1 MPEDY
6 NIDATA
12 LKDQFGLRGMT
23 SADRDYFARARSAAL
38 DPLMDRNMK
47 LRDQYM
53 QEQAHDLM
61 LATNMFN
68 LKNAVDAKKKER
80 EYDKRADELTDP
92 LATIRFGGHK
102 PKEALAKLDELEL
115 KHSDI
120 FRNSPKARDILAAH
134 RKLFTN
140 RMSRNQEEATK
151 NKERR
156 NKITTKYLNS
166 AQTIFSQEQADKLID
181 LYKRE
186 RGITE
191 ENPADLDDE
200 LVIQQINNLWMG
212 KAKTEADKAAK
223 DTYNRAL
230 DVNQAEAK
238 SQLNTLA
245 QLEADDDDLDKAIS
259 DRAAALDRLAGA
271 FIQPEDRIKAQA
283 LVDRADEYIKGVGLQ
298 YGMKEDED
306 FNPYA
311 VKNRIKAKSRE
322 INKSLRE
329 FEAEGILIRKGLYNP
344 EATLDIPVEK
354 RSSNGGV
361 GSGFQSFIPTK

>member
-1 MPEDY
+1 MAEDY
-6 NIDATA
+6 NIDATS
-12 LKDQFGLRGMT
+12 LKDQFGLRGMN
-23 SADRDYFARARSAAL
+23 SADRDYFARVRSVAL
-38 DPLMDRNMK
+38 DPLMERNMK
-47 LRDQYM
+47 LRDQFM
-53 QEQAHDLM
+53 QEQAHNLT

-80 EYDKRADELTDP
+80 EYDTRADELTDP
-92 LATIRFGGHK
+92 LATIRSGGHK

-134 RKLFTN
+134 RNLFTN
-140 RMSRNQEEATK
+140 RMQRNKEEATK
-151 NKERR
+151 NKEQR
-156 NKITTKYLNS
+156 NKITSKYLTS
-166 AQTIFSQEQADKLID
+166 AETIFSQEQADKLID

-212 KAKTEADKAAK
+212 KAKTEAEKARK
-223 DTYNRAL
+223 DLYNRAL

-259 DRAAALDRLAGA
+259 DRASALETLARSFDQDA
-271 FIQPEDRIKAQA
+271 KDKARA
-283 LVDRADEYIKGVGLQ
+283 LMERADQYIKGVGLQ
-298 YGMKEDED
+298 YGMKEGED

-311 VKNRIKAKSRE
+311 VKDRIKERSRE

-329 FEAEGILIRKGLYNP
+329 FEAEGILIRKGQYNP
-344 EATLDIPVEK
+344 EATLDIPIEK
-354 RSSNGGV
+354 RSSNGV
-361 GSGFQSFIPTK
+361 GSGFQGFIPTK

>member
-12 LKDQFGLRGMT
+12 LKDQFGLRGMN

-38 DPLMDRNMK
+38 DPLMERNMK

-80 EYDKRADELTDP
+80 EYDKRADELTNP

-115 KHSDI
+115 EYSDI
-120 FRNSPKARDILAAH
+120 FRNSPKARDMMATY
-134 RKLFTN
+134 RKLFSN
-140 RMSRNQEEATK
+140 RMERNKEEATK

-156 NKITTKYLNS
+156 NKITSKYLTS
-166 AQTIFSQEQADKLID
+166 AETIFSQEQADKLIG

-212 KAKTEADKAAK
+212 KAKAAADKAAK
-223 DTYNRAL
+223 DAQSNFL
-230 DVNQAEAK
+230 KQNEARL
-238 SQLNTLA
+238 SANTGRLA
-245 QLEADDDDLDKAIS
+245 KVGDDDDDMDKAIS
-259 DRAAALDRLAGA
+259 DFEAARAIVSDRTLQGT
-271 FIQPEDRIKAQA
+271 PEMT
-283 LVDRADEYIKGVGLQ
+283 RADELSKRIQKYFDSVGASYGLEQTGV
-298 YGMKEDED
+298 
-306 FNPYA
+306 NPYD
-311 VKNRIKAKSRE
+311 VKAAIKARSDAL
-322 INKSLRE
+322 NKER
-329 FEAEGILIRKGLYNP
+329 EGIYERGAQIWEQG
-344 EATLDIPVEK
+344 
-354 RSSNGGV
+354 SSPQGAAGSPQGAGSSTEGV
-361 GSGFQSFIPTK
+361 GSGFKGLIPTK